1 LSARDWVTVSPDRK
15 SIWWGLAEAVLLL
28 GALFCTL
35 PYIPSHPMETLPL
48 WPGGAYAVLLFAAS
62 RALRWRP
69 LYLIAAGETALF
81 FVFVYASNGVANL
94 LHATS
99 G

>member
-1 LSARDWVTVSPDRK
+1 MNPDRRK
-15 SIWWGLAEAVLLL
+15 MMSQLAEAALLF
-28 GALFCTL
+28 GALFFTL
-35 PYIPSHPMETLPL
+35 PYVPSHPMETLPL

-69 LYLIAAGETALF
+69 FHWVAAVETALF
-81 FVFVYASNGVANL
+81 FVFVHVSNAVANL
-94 LHATS
+94 LYTAN